1 MKSEIPLTP
10 EQRMFAADHHELVY
24 NFLRESGLPEDEYY
38 DIVIF
43 GYLKAVSRYFKEP
56 DLRRYTFATV
66 AWKAMQGALANHQRT
81 AGRKRR
87 CLEMVSIRLELPE
100 GEEQNLVSKSGDSR
114 ELMAQLEADLILH
127 DLARLVSRRQMD
139 MVRMKSDGYG
149 IRDIAHRQNAT
160 MKEVNTLLDEAHRVL
175 RELCY
180 E

>member
-10 EQRMFAADHHELVY
+10 EQRVFAAEHHDLVF
-24 NFLRESGLPEDEYY
+24 NFLRENGLAEDEYY

-43 GYLKAVSRYFKEP
+43 GYLKAVSRYFAEP
-56 DLRRYTFATV
+56 GLRRFTFGTV
-66 AWKAMQGALANHQRT
+66 AWKAMQGALSNHQRT

-87 CLEMVSIRLELPE
+87 WLEVVNIHLDLPQE
-100 GEEQNLVSKSGDSR
+100 DQDLTSESRVYR

-127 DLARLVSRRQMD
+127 DLARLVTRQQMD
-139 MVRMKSDGYG
+139 AVRMRSDGYG
-149 IRDIAHRQNAT
+149 IRDIAHRQNTTRKA
-160 MKEVNTLLDEAHRVL
+160 VNALLDEAHQVL